1 MPLLVLSIVL
11 LVPAV
16 LEAQRP
22 GPAAFRVYERGQR
35 VGDVEMRLERLDDGW
50 RLTGRSHIEG
60 TTPVT
65 ITRIDLEYD
74 AAWQGRFLTLA
85 LQAHEEALLQ
95 VAVTGTTTRTD
106 IMRPDRVHFRSSS
119 VSPDTIFLPEQ
130 ALGAYEAVAAR
141 LTDAGPGT
149 SLPLF
154 LVPDS
159 ETRALVERVASQQ
172 VQTERGPLAVTRY
185 WLTEVRGGPTPI
197 EVWVD
202 QGRLLRLDLP
212 RRQLTMLRDDVR

>member
-1 MPLLVLSIVL
+1 VPLLVLSIVL

-35 VGDVEMRLERLDDGW
+35 VGDVETTLVRLDDGW
-50 RLTGRSHIEG
+50 RITGRSRVEG
-60 TTPVT
+60 DVRII
-65 ITRIDLEYD
+65 ITRLDLEYD
-74 AAWQGRFLTLA
+74 AAWRARFLTLA
-85 LQAHEEALLQ
+85 VEAPEEALLQ

-106 IMRPDRVHFRSSS
+106 IMRPDRVRFRSTS
-119 VSPDTIFLPEQ
+119 VSPDTIFLPDL
-130 ALGAYEAVAAR
+130 AFGAYEAVAAR
-141 LTDAGPGT
+141 LADARPGT

-172 VQTERGPLAVTRY
+172 VQTERGPLTVTRF
-185 WLTEVRGGPTPI
+185 WLTEVRGGPTPV

-202 QGRLLRLDLP
+202 QGRLLRLDIP
-212 RRQLTMLRDDVR
+212 HRQLTVLRDDVR